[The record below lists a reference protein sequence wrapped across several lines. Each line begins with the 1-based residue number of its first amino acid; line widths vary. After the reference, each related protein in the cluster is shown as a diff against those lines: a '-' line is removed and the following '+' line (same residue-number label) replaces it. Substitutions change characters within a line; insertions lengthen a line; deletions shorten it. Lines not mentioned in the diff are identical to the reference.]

1 MDDVQ
6 AIEVTVSDL
15 DGARADPIQASVA
28 PPVPA
33 QPSAAPPIP
42 PGVPNDSQE
51 VIVEDLG
58 AARTESTGIRIMQ
71 ETTAKY
77 VAYIIVGTFAGT
89 ILITLIICLGILWKS
104 GDPQRVKLFG
114 EAVLQVY
121 DGVGKFIPTVFGSL
135 LAFILGYYFS
145 KEQKK

>member
-6 AIEVTVSDL
+6 AIDLTISDL
-15 DGARADPIQASVA
+15 DAARADPIQ
-28 PPVPA
+28 VPA
-33 QPSAAPPIP
+33 LASGPPSGPSR
-42 PGVPNDSQE
+42 VPNDSQRAE
-51 VIVEDLG
+51 EMIVEDLG
-58 AARTESTGIRIMQ
+58 AARTESAGIRKMQ

-77 VAYIIVGTFAGT
+77 VAYIIVTTFAAT
-89 ILITLIICLGILWKS
+89 ILITLIMCLGILWKS
-104 GDPQRVKLFG
+104 GDPERVKLFG

-121 DGVGKFIPTVFGSL
+121 DGVGKFAPTVFGSL

>member
-6 AIEVTVSDL
+6 TIEVTISDL
-15 DGARADPIQASVA
+15 DGVRADPIQASVA
-28 PPVPA
+28 PPVP
-33 QPSAAPPIP
+33 PRVS
-42 PGVPNDSQE
+42 NYSQTGEE
-51 VIVEDLG
+51 VIVPDLES
-58 AARTESTGIRIMQ
+58 ARTESTGIRIMQ

-77 VAYIIVGTFAGT
+77 VAYIIVTTFAGS

-121 DGVGKFIPTVFGSL
+121 DGVGKFVPTVFGSL